1 MGEVKKQMY
10 EKPVIS
16 LSTSYLQ
23 SKFKGD
29 GYAMLQEAAAMG
41 FEYVE
46 LGHSTTIQTVDG
58 IVKAFEEGVVKASS
72 VHNFCPI
79 PPFASGASPNLF
91 SPSTKSK
98 IESGQWLRHT
108 RNTLDFAGIFK
119 AKAMVMHGGSLSYF
133 FARPDAKLRA
143 MLKNRE
149 DDDAEEENKEGGENE
164 KNEEPAPLSEDKK
177 YLKLRDKFME
187 RAKRRTE
194 KSDYKNIVKNVS
206 DIHELA
212 VEKGVLI
219 GIENRDGISELPL
232 DWNIEKLF
240 EMTGELANVKG
251 WHDVGHSMRKEQMLL
266 CKQLE
271 LIERTKDMLIGWHL
285 HDCTDDGQDHVAIG
299 KGVINFAEISKFF
312 DKQKHI
318 FTLELNYAV
327 KREDA
332 VDSRK
337 RVEDMLS

>member
-1 MGEVKKQMY
+1 MQ

-29 GYAMLQEAAAMG
+29 GYAMLQEAAEMG

-58 IVKAFEEGVVKASS
+58 IAKALEEGVVKASS

-91 SPSTKSK
+91 SPSTKSS

-119 AKAMVMHGGSLSYF
+119 AKAMVMHSGSLSYF

-143 MLKNRE
+143 LLKNRE
-149 DDDAEEENKEGGENE
+149 DDDDESEEEAAESE
-164 KNEEPAPLSEDKK
+164 KREESPPLSEDKK
-177 YLKLRDKFME
+177 YLKLRDKFMA

-194 KSDYKNIVKNVS
+194 KRDYKNIVKNISEV
-206 DIHELA
+206 HGLA
-212 VEKGVLI
+212 EEKGVLI
-219 GIENRDGISELPL
+219 GIENRDGLSELPL
-232 DWNIEKLF
+232 DWNIETLF
-240 EMTGELANVKG
+240 EMADGLPNVKG

-266 CKQLE
+266 CKQIE
-271 LIERTKDMLIGWHL
+271 LIEKTKDRLIGWHL
-285 HDCTDDGQDHVAIG
+285 HDCTAEGQDHVAIG

-312 DKQKHI
+312 DRQKHI

-332 VDSRK
+332 IDSRK

>member
-1 MGEVKKQMY
+1 MGKVKKQMY

-58 IVKAFEEGVVKASS
+58 IVKALEEGVVKASS

-177 YLKLRDKFME
+177 YLKLRDKLPD
-187 RAKRRTE
+187 RRVNLT
-194 KSDYKNIVKNVS
+194 
-206 DIHELA
+206 
-212 VEKGVLI
+212 
-219 GIENRDGISELPL
+219 
-232 DWNIEKLF
+232 
-240 EMTGELANVKG
+240 
-251 WHDVGHSMRKEQMLL
+251 
-266 CKQLE
+266 
-271 LIERTKDMLIGWHL
+271 
-285 HDCTDDGQDHVAIG
+285 
-299 KGVINFAEISKFF
+299 
-312 DKQKHI
+312 
-318 FTLELNYAV
+318 
-327 KREDA
+327 
-332 VDSRK
+332 
-337 RVEDMLS
+337 